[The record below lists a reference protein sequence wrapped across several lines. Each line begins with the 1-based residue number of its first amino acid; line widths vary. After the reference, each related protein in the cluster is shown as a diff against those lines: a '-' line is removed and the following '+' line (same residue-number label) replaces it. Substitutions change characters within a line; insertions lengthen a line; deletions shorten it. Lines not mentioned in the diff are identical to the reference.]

1 MNVEEEAVHS
11 HSSLSFTVGYNT
23 DCTVCLVLPS
33 LRSLRSTLDSVD
45 SHFGGLNQSNTL
57 KD

>member
-11 HSSLSFTVGYNT
+11 HSSLSNT